1 MLLLV
6 LDATDGIRLH
16 RSVVADSGGDD
27 VLGETGGDRVGN
39 VERSGLPGEGL
50 LLASIRKSD
59 LDGVVGLGL
68 DGGSVFGVE
77 VVELLNSR
85 FEEGSVAHRDEGITE
100 VAGALHGLLGALHET
115 TAFTNYFF
123 GHG

>member
-1 MLLLV
+1 MRGRRGRR
-6 LDATDGIRLH
+6 T
-16 RSVVADSGGDD
+16 
-27 VLGETGGDRVGN
+27 
-39 VERSGLPGEGL
+39 
-50 LLASIRKSD
+50 
-59 LDGVVGLGL
+59 L

-115 TAFTNYFF
+115 TAFTNSIGNEKTGSVVLQIHFF